1 MNKKISFLLIFFL
14 LTAVSVFSQEDNA
27 SVESEEVAEERTDVI
42 VETVE
47 LSETEEAS
55 ADTEE
60 TSAEAAPEEEIVET
74 PESEVTET
82 AEQTAETS
90 EIEEASADAEE
101 TSAEV
106 ASEEEPVET
115 PESETSEVTEETA
128 ETSEGETA
136 SAETEQINIG
146 EDEEIP
152 EGIRNNKFYL
162 ESLRLTKLAHET
174 FEYGDYDAS
183 AGFAEEAIRF
193 AGLSDEYVAGELLTE
208 AARLLA
214 WADSNNIAEKFPND
228 YNDGKTSYEE
238 GVAYHS
244 EEEWIPSILASK
256 KAIEIFDAFETGG
269 TGTLP
274 SQYTVRT
281 WAKERDSL
289 WTISG
294 YPWVYSNP
302 WKWRTL
308 YEANKSKLPDPQ
320 NPDLIEPG
328 MVLDIPSINDEVRQG
343 MWSPPNN

>member
-27 SVESEEVAEERTDVI
+27 SVESEEVVEETTEVVEAEQTAEV
-42 VETVE
+42 
-47 LSETEEAS
+47 SETEEAS
-55 ADTEE
+55 A
-60 TSAEAAPEEEIVET
+60 ET
-74 PESEVTET
+74 P
-82 AEQTAETS
+82 
-90 EIEEASADAEE
+90 
-101 TSAEV
+101 AEV
-106 ASEEEPVET
+106 ASEEETVE
-115 PESETSEVTEETA
+115 PES
-128 ETSEGETA
+128 ETA

-193 AGLSDEYVAGELLTE
+193 AGLSDEYVSGELITE
-208 AARLLA
+208 AGRLLA
-214 WADSNNIAEKFPND
+214 WADSNNIKTKFPND

-238 GVAYHS
+238 GVAYHA

-256 KAIEIFDAFETGG
+256 KAIGIFDAFEAGS

-328 MVLDIPSINDEVRQG
+328 MVLDIPSINNEVRQG
-343 MWSPPNN
+343 MWSPSGN